1 MFKTQKAANRERR
14 RTKAFQIRKP
24 DERRR
29 TETIP
34 RTWKKIA
41 VRNPEEGRRT

>member
-29 TETIP
+29 TKAFQIRKPDERRRTETIP
-34 RTWKKIA
+34 RM
-41 VRNPEEGRRT
+41 